1 MTDNLFR
8 LNVRV
13 SKENNDYLEK
23 KSRETGIS
31 KSALVQIAVEQYRQQ
46 NEAVQAMNKM
56 EKYVDQLEKIQQE
69 VSALKSSI

>member
-56 EKYVDQLEKIQQE
+56 EIYVDQLEKIQQE

>member
-46 NEAVQAMNKM
+46 HEAVQDMNKM
-56 EKYVDQLEKIQQE
+56 EIYVDQLEKIQQE